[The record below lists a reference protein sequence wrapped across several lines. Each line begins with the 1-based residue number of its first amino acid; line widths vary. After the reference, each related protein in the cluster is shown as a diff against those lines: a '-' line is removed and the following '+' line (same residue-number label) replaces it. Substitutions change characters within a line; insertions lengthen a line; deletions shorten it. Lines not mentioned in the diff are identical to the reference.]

1 MLNKTIVRGLRGV
14 SAAVLLLGSFG
25 AYAQQGPPRTGEA
38 NDPTSPNATPRQA
51 PEPKKDVTGTSNP
64 NMSPPKVGEANDP
77 TSPNY
82 QHPPAKDKPMK
93 QRAPKT
99 KPPVT
104 GEANDQTSDA
114 GTTEAAKAAKA
125 AKGKPPT
132 E

>member
-1 MLNKTIVRGLRGV
+1 MLNKIISKGLLGLAA
-14 SAAVLLLGSFG
+14 AAVSLGTMG
-25 AYAQQGPPRTGEA
+25 AYAQQA
-38 NDPTSPNATPRQA
+38 
-51 PEPKKDVTGTSNP
+51 
-64 NMSPPKVGEANDP
+64 PPKVGEADDHTSPNAVKRPAPEPKNASGKPSVTPPKVGEADDP

-82 QHPPAKDKPMK
+82 QHPPAKEKPIK

-125 AKGKPPT
+125 AKGAKPPT
-132 E
+132 D